1 MDSVKVFLRLYW
13 LQTCMQLLSA
23 SEALLMDSCSKVSI
37 ASRYLNTECPS
48 AWYMLLLCL
57 RTEQKYEFCPKIGKI
72 THRGSS
78 SARASSN
85 WLLKNRWTECCA
97 SRIVASRLRSSGSLP
112 PGQNKKYYMLIWDFK
127 SLPRR
132 LDAICNW
139 FH

>member
-57 RTEQKYEFCPKIGKI
+57 RTEQKFEICPNIRKIYSQRLEQRSGFIELVVEKQVDGVLRLQD
-72 THRGSS
+72 RGFQTEVIRKPT
-78 SARASSN
+78 ART
-85 WLLKNRWTECCA
+85 K
-97 SRIVASRLRSSGSLP
+97 
-112 PGQNKKYYMLIWDFK
+112 
-127 SLPRR
+127 
-132 LDAICNW
+132 
-139 FH
+139 